1 MAQPWILMC
10 SKQFFTSYHFLWEGT
25 GFGLLLHPDP
35 TPPCRQTLLGK
46 GCHLSFLHLPGC
58 QLSSGYREWW
68 GCSSAS
74 INYPLQCSFQ
84 QEAHLVVPAGKGR
97 WRGGGGRREASR
109 FLIGFSSLFACPIC
123 FQKALFCSNP
133 FFLHPSSLAG

>member
-25 GFGLLLHPDP
+25 GFGLLLHPHP

-58 QLSSGYREWW
+58 QLSSGYRSLMGVV

-74 INYPLQCSFQ
+74 ISYPLQCSFPARGSLGCPGRKRKVERWWGEEGGFQ
-84 QEAHLVVPAGKGR
+84 VPD
-97 WRGGGGRREASR
+97 WFQFFICLSY
-109 FLIGFSSLFACPIC
+109 LFSESTLL
-123 FQKALFCSNP
+123 Q
-133 FFLHPSSLAG
+133 